1 MNPTFKIN
9 TVYKSNIYIQLQ
21 KMQTNSDK
29 DPRLLGNK
37 WDGWVKGLTKGDEN
51 MLGLTSIDLLS

>member
-1 MNPTFKIN
+1 
-9 TVYKSNIYIQLQ
+9 
-21 KMQTNSDK
+21 MQTNSDK